1 MKTDNADMTEQ
12 KEGRSVSS
20 MASSHKITP
29 DRIERALQGP
39 LPGLP
44 AHRRM
49 APDERDLSCAPED
62 HRPKKAAVL
71 VLLYPGSQMDQLYLL
86 LTRRTE
92 TLLDHKG
99 QISFP
104 GGGSEPEDPSLEF
117 TALREACEEVGICS
131 ADVRIL
137 GRLTPVY
144 IPPSDFCVHPYVAH
158 TSRPPAFLA
167 QPDEVAELLQVP
179 LNHLMDDGNKRTER
193 WMLRGKEA
201 DVPYF
206 DVFGHKVW
214 GATAVILSELVEVL
228 RSAELSE
235 NDCL

>member
-1 MKTDNADMTEQ
+1 MVERMKD
-12 KEGRSVSS
+12 RSVSS
-20 MASSHKITP
+20 VPSKHTTITP
-29 DRIERALQGP
+29 GRIERALLGP
-39 LPGLP
+39 LPGLQ
-44 AHRRM
+44 AQRRM
-49 APDERDLSCAPED
+49 APNEGDLACAPED
-62 HRPKKAAVL
+62 HQPKKAAVL
-71 VLLYPGSQMDQLYLL
+71 VILYPGRQMDQYYLV

-104 GGGSEPEDPSLEF
+104 GGGSEPEDPSLEY

-131 ADVRIL
+131 DDVRIL

-144 IPPSDFCVHPYVAH
+144 VPPSDFCVHPYVAYVSH
-158 TSRPPAFLA
+158 PPAFLA

-179 LNHLMDDGNKRTER
+179 LDHLMDDGNMCIER
-193 WMLRGKEA
+193 WTLGGKET

-228 RSAELSE
+228 RLAGPSMSDSL
-235 NDCL
+235 